1 MKTLLKLVL
10 AFAAAAA
17 VAGCASGPKYAEMKS
32 SIPTLAADQGR
43 VIFYRTA
50 VLGAAVQP
58 EVRLNGVA
66 VGSAVPNGFFWVDR
80 PAGSYEVSTSTE
92 VERKLTFTL
101 DKGQVRYVR
110 LNISIGLLVGRII
123 PELVD
128 NATGEKEI
136 VDLSYVA
143 PKPVAK

>member
-1 MKTLLKLVL
+1 MRSLIRL
-10 AFAAAAA
+10 AVAIVAAASL
-17 VAGCASGPKYAEMKS
+17 AGCASGPKYTEMKS

-43 VIFYRTA
+43 VVFYRTTA
-50 VLGAAVQP
+50 LGAAVQP

-66 VGSAVPNGFFWVDR
+66 VGSAVPKGFFWADR

-101 DKGQVRYVR
+101 DKAQVRYVR
-110 LNISIGLLVGRII
+110 LNISIGFFVGHII

-128 NATGEKEI
+128 NATGDKEI
-136 VDLSYVA
+136 ADLSYAA
-143 PKPVAK
+143 PKPAAK